1 MGALCMN
8 KLKLLFV
15 TLLVTLSC
23 NTSEIGSLPLADNTN
38 FESYDVG
45 LFSPEVREVSR
56 NSAVKVKIRDKL
68 GGAARG
74 SGTLFKFKKHHI
86 IITAAHLFTMNPG
99 EIFVSEAVI
108 ISPQEKVIGTLV
120 YYDREVDIAIFT
132 VPDLESRVAA
142 PLVFPSRY
150 RVGDK
155 TVYSGFPGANNL
167 LTLEGVLAGRGFGRD
182 LAMQSFAWG
191 GSSGSG
197 VFGKKGTFLGVLVS
211 IMVGPN
217 WPNSELVPDVVY
229 LAPSVMIDKKLLL
242 ANLRQIKGVKHD
254 GF

>member
-1 MGALCMN
+1 MP
-8 KLKLLFV
+8 
-15 TLLVTLSC
+15 LVD
-23 NTSEIGSLPLADNTN
+23 NAD

-45 LFSPEVREVSR
+45 LFSPEVRDLSR
-56 NSAVKVKIRDKL
+56 NSAVKVKVRDKL
-68 GGAARG
+68 GEGTARG

-86 IITAAHLFTMNPG
+86 IITAAHLFMTNHG

-120 YYDREVDIAIFT
+120 YYDSVADIAIFV
-132 VPDLESRVAA
+132 VPDLESRSAA
-142 PLVFPSRY
+142 PLIFPSKY
-150 RVGDK
+150 RVGDR

-167 LTLEGVLAGRGFGRD
+167 LTLEGVLAGRGFGGD

-197 VFGKKGTFLGVLVS
+197 VFGKKGVFLGVLVS

-229 LAPSVMIDKKLLL
+229 LAPSAMIDKKLLL
-242 ANLRQIKGVKHD
+242 SNLRQIKEVKHD